1 IPVKAQVLPWENLQ
15 VSCLYPRESEMEYQ
29 YEKQERILRVK
40 TNKTVTAGL
49 FELRGVDNG
58 VSA

>member
-1 IPVKAQVLPWENLQ
+1 
-15 VSCLYPRESEMEYQ
+15 MEYQ

-58 VSA
+58 AAHNNLIK